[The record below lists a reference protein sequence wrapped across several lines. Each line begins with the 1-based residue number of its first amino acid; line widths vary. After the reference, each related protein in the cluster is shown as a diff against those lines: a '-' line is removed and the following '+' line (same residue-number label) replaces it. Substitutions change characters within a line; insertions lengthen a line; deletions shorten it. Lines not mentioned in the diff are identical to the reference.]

1 MGRASCF
8 DWRHVH
14 TDGDSL
20 RLSAQNGCMGG
31 IHMWIRLV
39 DAPKTNAKIFTHS
52 SYFMHMS
59 SESKFMLITIIKTQR
74 GKKKRTRKTS

>member
-1 MGRASCF
+1 
-8 DWRHVH
+8 
-14 TDGDSL
+14 
-20 RLSAQNGCMGG
+20 
-31 IHMWIRLV
+31 MWIRLV